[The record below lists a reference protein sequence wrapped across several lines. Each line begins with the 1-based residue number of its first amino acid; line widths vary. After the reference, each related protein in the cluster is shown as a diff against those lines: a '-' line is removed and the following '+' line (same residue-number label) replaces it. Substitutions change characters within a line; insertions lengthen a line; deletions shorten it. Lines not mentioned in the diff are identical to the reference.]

1 MTDGQIKKEER
12 ENREKG
18 IHSRRDRE
26 CIVLAIFPERRDRS
40 AERES
45 LTISSVGRMS
55 QANNGKQS
63 SSPLVLSLSPFLSL
77 PSFHFS
83 RKTIIASSEGRLT
96 LPP

>member
-1 MTDGQIKKEER
+1 MTDGQIKKKEEER

-18 IHSRRDRE
+18 IDSWRDRE
-26 CIVLAIFPERRDRS
+26 CIVLAVFPERRDRS

-63 SSPLVLSLSPFLSL
+63 SSPLVLSLSPFLCLHSIFL
-77 PSFHFS
+77 GKQS
-83 RKTIIASSEGRLT
+83 
-96 LPP
+96 